1 MKRTLGTAGWVV
13 AGLVAATA
21 ASWTAGARQGS
32 RTAPRAAT
40 IATIDVQKVVNSLD
54 ELAEREQELNA
65 YRESLKARVQTKDK
79 ALADAQAALKLL
91 PQKSP
96 EYRQK
101 WEEARRLTVELKMEG
116 DISVQLIDEKRGA
129 IWAEIFR
136 KVLDA
141 SGRLATQ
148 NGYDV
153 VLNNDAGEGV
163 PENVSE
169 GNIRALIASRRTLF
183 AAPTL
188 DATDELISTMNNE
201 HRLGANKR

>member
-1 MKRTLGTAGWVV
+1 MRQRFGVTGWVA
-13 AGLVAATA
+13 AGLVAMTA
-21 ASWTAGARQGS
+21 AAWTAGARQGARS
-32 RTAPRAAT
+32 AARPAT

-65 YRESLKARVQTKDK
+65 YRESLKSRVQTKDK

-129 IWAEIFR
+129 IWADIFR
-136 KVLDA
+136 KVVEA
-141 SGRLATQ
+141 SSRLATQ
-148 NGYDV
+148 NGYDMV
-153 VLNNDAGEGV
+153 INNDSSEGV

-169 GNIRALIASRRTLF
+169 NNIRALIASRRTLF
-183 AAPTL
+183 SAPTL
-188 DATDELISTMNNE
+188 DATDELISMMNNE
-201 HRLGANKR
+201 HRLGAGKR

>member
-1 MKRTLGTAGWVV
+1 MKRKFGMSGWVAV
-13 AGLVAATA
+13 GLVAAMA
-21 ASWTAGARQGS
+21 ATWSAGARQGARS
-32 RTAPRAAT
+32 AARPAT

-54 ELAEREQELNA
+54 ELVEREQELNA

-79 ALADAQAALKLL
+79 ALVDAQSALKLL

-129 IWAEIFR
+129 IWADIFR

-141 SGRLATQ
+141 SGRLASQ
-148 NGYDV
+148 NGYDLV
-153 VLNNDAGEGV
+153 INNDASEGV

-169 GNIRALIASRRTLF
+169 NNIRALIAARRTMF

-188 DATDELISTMNNE
+188 DATDELISMMNNE
-201 HRLGANKR
+201 HKLGAAKR